1 MFTLLALVSLAAALS
16 QDCPDGTDYC
26 ADDTEVCIENKF
38 CVSAQIENYPSALF
52 AAGFGSFFVPQDSTQ
67 QAACLESVQDDL
79 QDLFTA
85 MQQFENGDIADAATN
100 VFAGFQGA
108 FGVVQNC
115 QGNGPSFWDDVLTVF
130 EYVADYF
137 CAPCGAIFDGIQFVV
152 NGVDI
157 MDDWVSMVKQ
167 CGYNASP
174 TDDDWVAC
182 GQMFGD
188 SIQRIY
194 DVSTAR
200 AKFEAGVSGASGN
213 DDDSNCAEDDD
224 ECGCTWSEEGQCATE
239 IGGCAAACVGTW
251 GAACLSCLK
260 AIDDCQE
267 CICYYV
273 CKYNGPGKIAYQICP
288 SQYENCGD
296 GSQVFQDDGEKK
308 ADVLVIAD
316 DELTTEAD
324 LFVEIAF
331 SGDDE

>member
-1 MFTLLALVSLAAALS
+1 MKKKENKNYQTETMTLLFGLFALAAALS

-26 ADDTEVCIENKF
+26 TDDTEVCIENKF
-38 CVSAQIENYPSALF
+38 CISAQIENYPSALF

-67 QAACLESVQDDL
+67 RAECLESVQDDL
-79 QDLFTA
+79 ADLFTA
-85 MQQFENGDIADAATN
+85 MQQFEDGDIADAATN
-100 VFAGFQGA
+100 VFSGFQAA

-115 QGNGPSFWDDVLTVF
+115 QGSGPSFWDDVLTVF

-137 CAPCGAIFDGIQFVV
+137 CAPCGAIFDGISFVV
-152 NGVDI
+152 NGVNI
-157 MDDWVSMVKQ
+157 MDDWVTMVQQ
-167 CGYNASP
+167 CGHNASP

-194 DVSTAR
+194 DVSTVR
-200 AKFEAGVSGASGN
+200 AKFEAKKQVASIARTNSTN

-251 GAACLSCLK
+251 GAACLTCLK
-260 AIDDCQE
+260 AIEDCQE

-288 SQYENCGD
+288 DQYENCADNGSD
-296 GSQVFQDDGEKK
+296 GSQ
-308 ADVLVIAD
+308 L
-316 DELTTEAD
+316 ELQ
-324 LFVEIAF
+324 
-331 SGDDE
+331 